1 MTAARAEALAKDAEL
16 VDVFVVACWLKGQAV
31 DAARAVREISVEMRP
46 RGRRARR

>member
-1 MTAARAEALAKDAEL
+1 MTAARAEALANDAAL
-16 VDVFVVACWLKGQAV
+16 VDVSVVAWLKGAAV